1 MTVSDGTSST
11 HYRSAKRAPGSAQQS
26 TILDLPAEAARN
38 HSSWTQIEHDRSRI
52 FPGYLFVALDL
63 KRQQW
68 RSVNGT
74 FGVASLVMRG
84 NEPHPVPRGGVET
97 LIALTDEGGILQ
109 IGQNLKLGEAIRL
122 AAGPF
127 AEKLGILDRM
137 DDSGRIR
144 VLLGIFGRQ
153 VPVSTHSHNA
163 LPAA

>member
-1 MTVSDGTSST
+1 L
-11 HYRSAKRAPGSAQQS
+11 S
-26 TILDLPAEAARN
+26 TIEAAF
-38 HSSWTQIEHDRSRI
+38 

-84 NEPHPVPRGGVET
+84 DEPHPVPRGGVET

-109 IGQNLKLGEAIRL
+109 IGQNLKLGAAIRL

-127 AEKLGILDRM
+127 TEKLGILNRM
-137 DDSGRIR
+137 DDSGCIR